1 MRRPAVLVLALLA
14 AAAPADAQIR
24 VTGEIA
30 LPAAPA
36 YSPSAAFT
44 ATGAIQP
51 LIPALT
57 GPSVSASPLLAA
69 PVQVTAQVALAR
81 TGAALSAA
89 AKDNADQG
97 AVSRRAFDSGA
108 KAPAEAPEVAGRYSS
123 IGRPALPEAN
133 APQARVA
140 KSADGPI
147 RTAAHETIEVGTMLI
162 PLALVSFFAK
172 SMLAPTGL
180 AAPALL
186 ALWGLGFWAMR
197 DHLAAMRSTVV
208 GGWQASHDQKY
219 RVDYSSGKLRDVRGQ
234 KYGEDRYEERAP
246 GAVGPR
252 ALTAIG
258 LAAAAGAAAFLLL

>member
-1 MRRPAVLVLALLA
+1 MRRLPALVFALAA
-14 AAAPADAQIR
+14 AAAPAYAQVR
-24 VTGEIA
+24 VVGEIA

-36 YSPSAAFT
+36 YAPASAFT
-44 ATGAIQP
+44 ATGAIAP
-51 LIPALT
+51 LIPSLAAPAL
-57 GPSVSASPLLAA
+57 SAAPLLAA
-69 PVQVTAQVALAR
+69 PAPVTAQVALAQ

-89 AKDNADQG
+89 SKDNSDQG
-97 AVSRRAFDSGA
+97 AVSRRAFDAGA
-108 KAPAEAPEVAGRYSS
+108 KTPIEAPEVAGRYSS

-133 APQARVA
+133 APQARVVA
-140 KSADGPI
+140 PANGPI
-147 RTAAHETIEVGTMLI
+147 RTAVHETIEVGTMLI

-172 SMLAPTGL
+172 GMLAHTGL

-219 RVDYSSGKLRDVRGQ
+219 RVDYHTGKLRDVRGQ

-252 ALTAIG
+252 ALIAIG
-258 LAAAAGAAAFLLL
+258 LAAAAGAAAFLF